1 MGHVPDGF
9 EGTGYVS
16 CINVNE
22 RSNGRNIGR
31 GLGDYLLSNH
41 KKNIGII
48 RYGHQFYATNQ
59 RDSAVEQIIRE
70 EYPELRICATEVF
83 SQKDEY
89 EKTKELLTWHPEI
102 DGIYVSWEGPAIK
115 VVEALH
121 DINREDI
128 IVATSDLDFSVALD
142 MAKGGCIKVL
152 SAQQP
157 FEEGQAAALC
167 GANAVLGKKVPSFV
181 AVEPVFV
188 TAENLIKSWNA
199 IYKSKAPREI
209 IDALQKNEQFMSE

>member
-1 MGHVPDGF
+1 M
-9 EGTGYVS
+9 
-16 CINVNE
+16 
-22 RSNGRNIGR
+22 
-31 GLGDYLLSNH
+31 
-41 KKNIGII
+41 
-48 RYGHQFYATNQ
+48 
-59 RDSAVEQIIRE
+59 
-70 EYPELRICATEVF
+70 
-83 SQKDEY
+83 
-89 EKTKELLTWHPEI
+89 
-102 DGIYVSWEGPAIK
+102 
-115 VVEALH
+115 VEALH